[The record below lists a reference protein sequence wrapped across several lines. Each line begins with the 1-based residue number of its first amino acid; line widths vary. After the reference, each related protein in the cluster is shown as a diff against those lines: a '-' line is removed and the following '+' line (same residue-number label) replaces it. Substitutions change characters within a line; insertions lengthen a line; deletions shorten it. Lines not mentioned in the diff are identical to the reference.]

1 MLYQKQVLV
10 RVKLLQPSP
19 EAATPSPQASSLL
32 RPVVSPQASSLLRP
46 VVSPQASSLLRPVV
60 SLQKSPPMALCQPE
74 TTPMQE
80 PQLPLVPLVQL
91 H

>member
-19 EAATPSPQASSLL
+19 EAATP
-32 RPVVSPQASSLLRP
+32 SPQASSLLRP